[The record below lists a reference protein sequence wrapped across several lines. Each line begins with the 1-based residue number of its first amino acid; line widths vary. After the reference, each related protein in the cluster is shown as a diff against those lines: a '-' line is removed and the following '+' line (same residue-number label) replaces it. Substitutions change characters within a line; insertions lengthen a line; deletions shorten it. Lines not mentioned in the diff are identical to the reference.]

1 MRRIFHRCVPAW
13 GLRDLYIFTGLG
25 LYDLQDMYDLQDLYE
40 VLGLYDLPKWNVCYM
55 NDLYT

>member
-13 GLRDLYIFTGLG
+13 GLRDLYIFTGSG
-25 LYDLQDMYDLQDLYE
+25 LYDLQDLYE